1 MTTTNR
7 QSEATE
13 NNMIS
18 KGKRNYYK
26 GIVPYN
32 VRNKG
37 TIDIYINVGE

>member
-13 NNMIS
+13 NSMIS
-18 KGKRNYYK
+18 KGKRNYYN

-32 VRNKG
+32 RRNKG